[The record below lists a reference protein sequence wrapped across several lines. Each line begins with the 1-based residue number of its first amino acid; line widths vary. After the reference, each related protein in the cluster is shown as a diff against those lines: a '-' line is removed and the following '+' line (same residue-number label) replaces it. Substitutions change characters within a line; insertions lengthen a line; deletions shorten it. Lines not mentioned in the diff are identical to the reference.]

1 MTAAAW
7 PQGYKQTA
15 EVLAIDASDSAN
27 FNDVT
32 YTGGQTGTVSTD
44 ASVTFEGHATTKI
57 ALDSNGGTR
66 NVNIGVLS
74 GGFAPGLGFNGCVTW
89 AVKVADDGSGRFA
102 NPDIYVRVG
111 DGTYT
116 NYFEEQFAKRAIGYF
131 QFGEWQYITVTPED
145 YTATGSMSIADCVRA
160 RLSFAM
166 QAGAAT
172 TIWVGGVW
180 ATPRTR
186 PKVVIIFDDGVD
198 EMYSWLRP
206 EAITYN
212 IPISF
217 AVAREFI
224 DLAGYMTEAQAIA
237 LNDDSSGLFE
247 CVNHAYHAESFT
259 TDYAGNVA
267 TMLADFQANRDWMN
281 SVGMTRGSDLA
292 VYPRG
297 EHDEAL
303 MDAMLG
309 AGFNAARAAARG
321 PFGGITTWRM
331 PDDRR
336 IMSLPLVT
344 QLDSADTLG
353 TVKTRI
359 LNAIRNGNTGIVM
372 GHKLEAAAGV
382 DTFAQADMTNLL
394 AWLAGLRAQGLCD
407 VVRFS
412 DWHLGLTQPA
422 LAASA

>member
-15 EVLAIDASDSAN
+15 EVLAIDASNHAN

-44 ASVTFEGHATTKI
+44 SAVLFEGNATTKI
-57 ALDSNGGTR
+57 ALDANGGTR
-66 NVNIGVLS
+66 NVNIGVTS

-89 AVKVADDGSGRFA
+89 AIKVADDGSGRFA
-102 NPDIYVRVG
+102 NPDIYARVG

-116 NYFEEQFAKRAIGYF
+116 NYFEEQYAKRAIGYF

-145 YTATGSMSIADCVRA
+145 YTATGSMSIADCTRA

-186 PKVVIIFDDGVD
+186 PKVVMIFDDGAD

-206 EAITYN
+206 EAITYG

-217 AVAREFI
+217 AVANEFVG
-224 DLAGYMTEAQAIA
+224 LAGYMPESEVIA
-237 LNDDSSGLFE
+237 LNNDASGLFE
-247 CVNHAYHAESFT
+247 CVNHSYFAESFT

-267 TMLADFQANRDWMN
+267 RMVSDFKANRDWMN
-281 SVGMTRGSDLA
+281 SIGLTQGSNLV

-297 EHDEAL
+297 EHNEAL
-303 MDAMLG
+303 IDALMADG
-309 AGFNAARAAARG
+309 FKAGRAAARG
-321 PFGGITTWRM
+321 PFGGISTWRM
-331 PDDRR
+331 PNDRR
-336 IMSLPLVT
+336 VMSLPLT
-344 QLDSADTLG
+344 SQLDSADNLA

-382 DTFAQADMTNLL
+382 DTFAQADMTSLL
-394 AWLAGLRAQGLCD
+394 AWLKGLRAMGLCD
-407 VVRFS
+407 VVKYS
-412 DWHLGLTQPA
+412 DWHKGLTQPA
-422 LAASA
+422 LVA

>member
-7 PQGYKQTA
+7 PQGYKQTQ
-15 EVLAIDASDSAN
+15 EVLAIDASNSAN
-27 FNDVT
+27 FNDIT

-44 ASVTFEGHATTKI
+44 STVTFEGHATTKI
-57 ALDSNGGTR
+57 ALDANAGTR

-74 GGFAPGLGFNGCVTW
+74 GGFAPGLGFGGCVTW
-89 AVKVADDGSGRFA
+89 AIKVADDGAGRFA
-102 NPDIYVRVG
+102 NPDIYARVG

-116 NYFEEQFAKRAIGYF
+116 NYFEEQFAKRAIGYI

-145 YTATGSMSIADCVRA
+145 YTATGSMNIADCVRA

-186 PKVVIIFDDGVD
+186 PKIVIIFDDGAD

-206 EAITYN
+206 EAITYG
-212 IPISF
+212 IPVTF
-217 AVAREFI
+217 ALANEFI
-224 DLAGYMTEAQAIA
+224 GLAGYMTEAQAIA
-237 LNDDSSGLFE
+237 LHNDSSGLFE
-247 CVNHAYHAESFT
+247 AVNHSYNAESFT
-259 TDYAGNVA
+259 TDYANNVSQ
-267 TMLADFQANRDWMN
+267 MVSEFEQNRAWMN
-281 SVGMTRGSDLA
+281 GLGMTQGSDLL

-297 EHDEAL
+297 EHDERLIASL
-303 MDAMLG
+303 LA
-309 AGFNAARAAARG
+309 AGFKAGRAAARG

-331 PDDRR
+331 PNDRR

-344 QLDSADTLG
+344 QLDSADNLA
-353 TVKTRI
+353 TVKARI
-359 LNAIRNGNTGIVM
+359 LNAIKNGNTGIVM
-372 GHKLEAAAGV
+372 GHKLEAGAGV

-412 DWHLGLTQPA
+412 DWYLGLTQPA
-422 LAASA
+422 LAAA